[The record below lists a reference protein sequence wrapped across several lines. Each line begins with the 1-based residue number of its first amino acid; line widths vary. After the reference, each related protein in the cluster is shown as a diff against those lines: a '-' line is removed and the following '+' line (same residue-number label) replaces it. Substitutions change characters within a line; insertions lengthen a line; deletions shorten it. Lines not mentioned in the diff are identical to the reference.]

1 MREKTSAMA
10 VLFEILTESLDSAAG
25 SHKSS
30 PGSSTTK
37 RNGRFVKMHL
47 KTIDRMMENSTVFKS
62 CQIPRTMRPESSAG
76 GHAAG
81 AHHLGQVTAGHHG
94 RWLVVD
100 AALEAGGAP
109 VHELDGALG
118 LDGGHGSVHIL
129 WDHVATSESASA
141 EQKRL
146 RSDARFFVA
155 TLGARRYIM
164 QQAMYLP
171 GALFSALRLKF

>member
-1 MREKTSAMA
+1 MA
-10 VLFEILTESLDSAAG
+10 VLFEILTKNLASAAG

-30 PGSSTTK
+30 PESSTVK
-37 RNGRFVKMHL
+37 RNGRFLKMHL
-47 KTIDRMMENSTVFKS
+47 NTNVHLKENSAVFKS
-62 CQIPRTMRPESSAG
+62 CQIPGTTRPKSSAR

-100 AALEAGGAP
+100 ATLEAGGAP

-118 LDGGHGSVHIL
+118 LDGGHGSVHVL
-129 WDHVATSESASA
+129 WHHVATSESASA

-146 RSDARFFVA
+146 RSDARFFLA

-171 GALFSALRLKF
+171 GPLCTALRLKF